1 METIFYFAL
10 FPTVPLIIILL
21 FGFYTVKQHNAIII
35 ERFGKFR
42 AVKKAGLHFKLPF
55 IDQIAETFCLRVQ
68 QLDIVAESK
77 TQENFF
83 VDVAVSVQYI
93 INADKVYEAYHYYRP
108 KHKMTAYINDVLRSE
123 IPRLC
128 LADTFENKDTLSSKI
143 KEVLVDNMQPHGFE
157 IINVLTTDIEPD
169 THIKNIMNAVNA
181 AELKK
186 TAVEFEG
193 ELLRIM
199 AVAKAEAEA
208 EKKKLEGRG
217 LAKHQIEIAKGYI
230 ESLEALTKAGIATPE
245 ASSLFMYNDTSTTK
259 ETKNKPA
266 ASLNADIIERIMA
279 SYKKAEKNDE
289 EGADYKVVNFAKNDN
304 SNIGVFSI

>member
-21 FGFYTVKQHNAIII
+21 FGFYTVKQHNVIII

-55 IDQIAETFCLRVQ
+55 IDQVAETFCMRVQ
-68 QLDIVAESK
+68 QFDIIVESK

-83 VDVAVSVQYI
+83 VDVAVSVQYR
-93 INADKVYEAYHYYRP
+93 INPDKVYEAYNYYRP
-108 KHKMTAYINDVLRSE
+108 KQKMTAYINDVLRSE

-128 LADTFENKDTLSSKI
+128 LADTFENKDRLAEKI
-143 KEVLVDNMQPHGFE
+143 KAVLIENMQANGFE
-157 IINVLTTDIEPD
+157 ILNVLTTDIEPD

-193 ELLRIM
+193 ELLRII
-199 AVAKAEAEA
+199 AVAKAEADA

-217 LAKHQIEIAKGYI
+217 LAKHTIEIAKGYI
-230 ESLEALTKAGIATPE
+230 ESLDALSKAGISPPE
-245 ASSLFMYNDTSTTK
+245 ASSIFMFNDTTNTK
-259 ETKNKPA
+259 GTKNKPA
-266 ASLNADIIERIMA
+266 ASLNADIIEKIMA
-279 SYKKAEKNDE
+279 SYKKAEEKPDDD
-289 EGADYKVVNFAKNDN
+289 ADYKVVNFGKNDKN
-304 SNIGVFSI
+304 NIGVFSI